1 MCLLF
6 ESLIKLILIY
16 GSDVWGMNKHCIS
29 ELDKMYLWFIRNM
42 LKVKRTTSNQ
52 IVFGECGVY
61 PPSVSCH
68 VNVLCFYNRVTR
80 MSDNSIVKRVFTM
93 LYKMHEIGFNNWVSK
108 VHELARS
115 YKIHENLSDA
125 NFKLKCQGVIKDA
138 FKTKWINELNDIK
151 RNPILRLYK
160 TFKTDFKM
168 EPYLLLV
175 KNYRYRIAL
184 TKLRA
189 SSHTLQIER
198 GRYTRPKTL
207 ECDRLCAA
215 CNLIENEIHFV
226 TNCTINSVLRCELYG
241 KIRAKNYNFDTLN
254 DKDKCIYLLKSED
267 VQVLTW
273 LGKFVYKSFIMR
285 DQFIGSLS
293 A

>member
-1 MCLLF
+1 
-6 ESLIKLILIY
+6 
-16 GSDVWGMNKHCIS
+16 
-29 ELDKMYLWFIRNM
+29 
-42 LKVKRTTSNQ
+42 
-52 IVFGECGVY
+52 
-61 PPSVSCH
+61 
-68 VNVLCFYNRVTR
+68 
-80 MSDNSIVKRVFTM
+80 
-93 LYKMHEIGFNNWVSK
+93 
-108 VHELARS
+108 
-115 YKIHENLSDA
+115 
-125 NFKLKCQGVIKDA
+125 
-138 FKTKWINELNDIK
+138 
-151 RNPILRLYK
+151 
-160 TFKTDFKM
+160 M